1 MRKVSRSQILVGL
14 AAALLGGL
22 SVAPLRAAGAAPA
35 IDLAVSSSAVDFRVA
50 GEVGAVTLRVAAPG
64 GEIVERQF
72 AAGSVPT
79 MPLFRADS
87 SRLVDGDYVWELRP
101 IAAPARTR
109 GESEAGGSGNGA
121 GGWAV
126 SGSFAIRDGAVVPA
140 TVEQR
145 VDADKGAANVES
157 AGASSPVL
165 ATFDQVIPD
174 DLIVQGSIC
183 AGFDCVN
190 NESFGFD
197 TIRMKEN
204 NTRIKFDDTSVGA
217 FPANDWQLTANDSAS
232 GGASKFSI
240 EDITGAKVPFTV
252 TAGAPTNSVFV
263 GSNGK
268 VGFRTAT
275 PVLDLHV
282 NTGDTPALR
291 LEQNGSSGFTPQT
304 WDVAGNEANFF
315 VRDVTGGSRLPFR
328 IRPGAPTSSIDINA
342 SGNVGIGTASP
353 TAALDV
359 VRSSGAVATMARFS
373 NNSGVQTLFDRT
385 DVGANDWQ
393 MSNFNVTFQISV
405 PGSATPQVSINANG
419 NMTIGGT
426 QYLTGSSR
434 SIKENFAQV
443 DGRDILRRLTA
454 MPLTSWNAIGDP
466 AQRHIGP
473 IAEDWWATFG
483 LGPDDKH
490 VGMTDLGGVALAAI
504 KGLSEEVEARDERL
518 QAQDERLRALERQ
531 NSELLERLAR
541 LEAARPIAA
550 SY

>member
-1 MRKVSRSQILVGL
+1 MNKVSRSQIFFGL
-14 AAALLGGL
+14 AVALLGGL
-22 SVAPLRAAGAAPA
+22 AVAPLLAAGAAPT
-35 IDLAVSSSAVDFRVA
+35 IDLAVASAAVEFRVA
-50 GEVGAVTLRVAAPG
+50 GEAGAVTLRVSMPG
-64 GEIVERQF
+64 GEVVERQF
-72 AAGSVPT
+72 AAGAEPT
-79 MPLFRADS
+79 MALFRADG
-87 SRLVDGDYVWELRP
+87 SRLADGDYVWELRP
-101 IAAPARTR
+101 MAASARTR
-109 GESEAGGSGNGA
+109 GESEAGGSGDGA
-121 GGWAV
+121 GGWAA
-126 SGSFAIRDGAVVPA
+126 SGSFAIRDGAVVSA
-140 TVEQR
+140 IGEQR
-145 VDADKGAANVES
+145 VDATRGAARVER

-174 DLIVQGSIC
+174 DLIVQGSLC
-183 AGFDCVN
+183 TGFDCVN

-197 TIRMKEN
+197 TIRLKEN
-204 NTRIKFDDTSVGA
+204 STRIKFDDTSVGA

-232 GGASKFSI
+232 GGANKFSI
-240 EDITGAKVPFTV
+240 EDITGSKVPFTV

-315 VRDVTGGSRLPFR
+315 VRDVTGGSRLPLR
-328 IRPGAPTSSIDINA
+328 IRPGAPTSSIDISA
-342 SGNVGIGTASP
+342 AGNVGIGTASP

>member
-1 MRKVSRSQILVGL
+1 
-14 AAALLGGL
+14 
-22 SVAPLRAAGAAPA
+22 
-35 IDLAVSSSAVDFRVA
+35 
-50 GEVGAVTLRVAAPG
+50 
-64 GEIVERQF
+64 
-72 AAGSVPT
+72 
-79 MPLFRADS
+79 
-87 SRLVDGDYVWELRP
+87 
-101 IAAPARTR
+101 
-109 GESEAGGSGNGA
+109 
-121 GGWAV
+121 
-126 SGSFAIRDGAVVPA
+126 
-140 TVEQR
+140 
-145 VDADKGAANVES
+145 
-157 AGASSPVL
+157 
-165 ATFDQVIPD
+165 
-174 DLIVQGSIC
+174 
-183 AGFDCVN
+183 
-190 NESFGFD
+190 
-197 TIRMKEN
+197 
-204 NTRIKFDDTSVGA
+204 
-217 FPANDWQLTANDSAS
+217 
-232 GGASKFSI
+232 
-240 EDITGAKVPFTV
+240 V

-315 VRDVTGGSRLPFR
+315 VRDVTGGSRLPLR
-328 IRPGAPTSSIDINA
+328 IRPGAPTSSIDISA
-342 SGNVGIGTASP
+342 AGNVGIGTASP